1 MTGPLQ
7 TLLTIPLFLIGI
19 LVSLAAA
26 AAWRGRG
33 SPLHRWRLHL
43 GLAAGV
49 IYVASIPV
57 LPNAVV
63 RWLEHRHPVPSVEQL
78 RSLGIG
84 HIVVLASG
92 WIRPTTE
99 GYEVKIGA
107 EGWER
112 TWTGVR
118 LWRELGGVLVFS
130 GLPAPNGA
138 GSAAQE
144 MAAVARE
151 WGVPAA
157 ALRVETRSRNT
168 YENLLFTRHSL
179 GSTEEQRILLVT
191 SAMHM
196 ARAFAVARH
205 AGFAVVAYPCDFRA
219 ESRTGWRSWCPSGD
233 TWGALREA
241 LHELA
246 GIAVYRARDWL

>member
-1 MTGPLQ
+1 MSPVHI
-7 TLLTIPLFLIGI
+7 LLTIPVLLIGMF
-19 LVSLAAA
+19 VSLAAA
-26 AAWRGRG
+26 AVRRGRR
-33 SPLHRWRLHL
+33 SPLHPWRHHL
-43 GLAAGV
+43 WLAASV
-49 IYVASIPV
+49 IYVVSIPV

-63 RWLEHRHPVPSVEQL
+63 RWLERRHPVPSVAQL
-78 RSLGIG
+78 HDLGIG

-92 WIRPTTE
+92 WIRPTAE

-130 GLPAPNGA
+130 GLPAPNGL

-168 YENLLFTRHSL
+168 YENLLFTRQSL
-179 GSTEEQRILLVT
+179 GSTEEHRILLVT

-219 ESRTGWRSWCPSGD
+219 ESPTGWRDWFPSGD
-233 TWGALREA
+233 GWGALREA
-241 LHELA
+241 LHELM
-246 GIAVYRARDWL
+246 GITVYRARGWL